1 MTTDPTPEGQQLPLS
16 QLLHSASRTTAADL
30 DKLLDT
36 EPFHVGGPATGPER
50 HARND
55 DRIRALVRYA
65 GGALA
70 LHHNPGKMLT
80 LYEWMAQV
88 DPAACLGLAA
98 HVAMCVGPICELGT
112 LDDDLR
118 ELLAELDQV
127 HRYGSIVITEI
138 GAGNSHI
145 NPQTIARY
153 DHSTRSFT
161 LTTPRAEAAKFFISL
176 LGLPQRAHAGCV
188 AARLEVNGRDCGVFL
203 FAVRLAEDLG
213 PSKGVTIHQLPECV
227 VLPQDYASCHFDE
240 ATVPYS
246 GWLAGGATINDDGV
260 FHDPLSTDER
270 LRTTMEGTRRM
281 SSLGTVALTAAA
293 RATIVLAH
301 TYWQGRITNAR
312 LAPGGPVLGYS
323 TQRRAFHA
331 ALVDTL
337 AATVLSRRARDLVIR
352 PQPEITDHSRTVTWA
367 PWSGVH
373 RELALNKA
381 WACDLA
387 NRVITGLRPRLG
399 AQAMLSVNLLP
410 EYEGLTQAL
419 ESATGD
425 KLFILLDAANAL
437 LTDHTPPPRPNNSGR
452 HPCDLA
458 ALRATVLLHDLHAT
472 GTAESDLD
480 ALNPLLPTMVDAAY
494 AHVRWHTQLL
504 FDRAVLEADEHCDD
518 ASAAA
523 LRAARRLY
531 ELKETLDDLGWHLE
545 HGTLTQERAAALRTD
560 YAHAD
565 EALTDHIP
573 TLVAAMATP
582 VARLR
587 APIAHPDYSQ
597 RLVGWPP
604 IP

>member
-1 MTTDPTPEGQQLPLS
+1 MTTDPTPEGKQLALG
-16 QLLHSASRTTAADL
+16 QLLHAASLTTAADL

-36 EPFHVGGPATGPER
+36 EPFHIGGPVTGPER

-65 GGALA
+65 GGALS
-70 LHHNPGKMLT
+70 LHRNPGKMLT

-112 LDDDLR
+112 PDDDLS
-118 ELLAELDQV
+118 ELLTELDQV

-145 NPQTIARY
+145 NPQTLARY

-188 AARLEVNGRDCGVFL
+188 AARLEVNGRDCGAFL
-203 FAVRLAEDLG
+203 FAMRLAEVFG

-227 VLPQDYASCHFDE
+227 VLPQDYAVCHFDK

-246 GWLAGGATINDDGV
+246 GWLAGGATINEDGV

-281 SSLGTVALTAAA
+281 SSLGTVALAAAA

-301 TYWQGRITNAR
+301 TYWQGRVTNAR
-312 LAPGGPVLGYS
+312 VAPDGPVLGYS

-337 AATVLSRRARDLVIR
+337 AATVLSRRARDVVTGSQTEH
-352 PQPEITDHSRTVTWA
+352 PDHSRTVTWA

-387 NRVITGLRPRLG
+387 NRVLTSLRPRLG

-425 KLFILLDAANAL
+425 KLFILLDAATAL
-437 LTDHTPPPRPNNSGR
+437 ITDHAPPSRSNGSGR
-452 HPCDLA
+452 DPRELA
-458 ALRATVLLHDLHAT
+458 ALRATLLLRDLRAAD
-472 GTAESDLD
+472 TAASDLD
-480 ALNPLLPTMVDAAY
+480 ALNPLLPTMVEAAY
-494 AHVRWHTQLL
+494 AHVRWNTQLL
-504 FDRAVLEADEHCDD
+504 FDRAVIEADKHCDD

-523 LRAARRLY
+523 LRAAKKLY
-531 ELKETLDDLGWHLE
+531 ELKETLTDLGWHLE
-545 HGTLTQERAAALRTD
+545 NGTITKEQAAEIRADHAD
-560 YAHAD
+560 AD
-565 EALTDHIP
+565 EALTDHVPALI
-573 TLVAAMATP
+573 AAMATP

-587 APIAHPDYSQ
+587 APIAHTDYSQ
-597 RLVGWPP
+597 RLAGWPL